1 MSRGITADMQAFA
14 EAVSKRPILF
24 VEIETN
30 AGAVRA
36 HSQIGTI
43 EWDGKEWIGVG
54 AFGGISAPEETTD
67 LKATGATY
75 TLNGVPTALIASVA
89 NDMRQGLPARSWLGG
104 LTEQGQI
111 IADPIVWDEA
121 TVAVPG
127 TADGAET
134 CTIVVSTESLMA
146 TLRRPRTIR
155 MTPEDQKTRDSTD
168 TGFRYVASLQDRTIV
183 LNKA

>member
-14 EAVSKRPILF
+14 EAVSKRPILL

-36 HSQIGTI
+36 WSGIGTI
-43 EWDGKEWIGVG
+43 LWAGKEFIGVG
-54 AFGGISAPEETTD
+54 AFGGVSAPEETTD

-75 TLNGVPTALIASVA
+75 TLSGVPTSLISSVA
-89 NDMRQGLPARSWLGG
+89 VDMRQGLPARSWLGG
-104 LTEQGQI
+104 LTEDGQI

-121 TVAVPG
+121 TVAVPA
-127 TADGAET
+127 TDDGAET
-134 CTIVVSTESLMA
+134 CTIIVSTESLMA

-155 MTPEDQKTRDSTD
+155 MTPEDQKIRDATD
-168 TGFRYVASLQDRTIV
+168 TGFRYVADLQDRVIV
-183 LNKA
+183 LGKS